1 MFRNQ
6 YDTDVTVWSPQGHL
20 HQIDYAMEAVKQ
32 GSACL
37 GLTSNKFAVLCG
49 IKRQSLELA
58 EHQKKV
64 FKIDEHMGI
73 AISGLT
79 ADARTLA
86 RFMRTESLN
95 HKFVYGSSITVG
107 RLVSDVADKKQEC
120 TQSYIRRPYGVGLLV
135 AGVDVLGKDE
145 LIHHALQGVRGCLQ
159 GDQELTASNVTI
171 AVVGVDQPFKIIEGA
186 ELQPYSRDFK
196 MEAKASTDERFY
208 TPRSSAQR
216 GYSSA
221 GSEDERFV
229 DRTYHCHAS
238 RAGNGN
244 PAAMPSAITY
254 KDAAFRASSKRLPVT
269 EPAYDSFDYKQHHSG
284 STSEL
289 RGAAPPADDYDLF
302 SAARHN
308 HYDSVIYMLDQ
319 GVPVNSRDAFGNTL
333 LSIACQ
339 NGLKRIT
346 KLALRRGAN
355 INSQNI
361 TSWRRT
367 SDMVCERLVAS
378 PRERPDDP
386 MDGRSR
392 TASDDSDLEEEMM
405 RVNVFDY
412 EWRRQMHVGDQVD
425 AQNVFGNW
433 CPARV
438 LQIADGEVLLQ
449 FLNMHESWHQW
460 LQLDSG
466 RLAQPG
472 TKARNDSVPIR
483 QAQHIEVRPGGGNSS
498 LWKEALAVRAG
509 GGSVLV
515 RYAGRDQK
523 YDEWIQ
529 FTPAKVA
536 PAGEHLQLRGRG
548 SMLEQRKMAVDVPNM
563 THRRVIQAQNPRF
576 THYRDSLQATLGLRI
591 YDIEGDGNC
600 LFRSVSHQVYG
611 DDSHH
616 ALVRAACMDYMES
629 EKEYFEPYVVGDM
642 AAFMRYLSYK
652 RRDGVWGDDPELQAL
667 CELYDRPAE
676 VFAYDP
682 QQGFRKL
689 RASTRTAPSL
699 ALDLPFG
706 TLSYYGGGH
715 YDSLVGTDHQSNLI
729 REDPGQWEQRHIG
742 YSHRINSR
750 ETRSD
755 VSGVEQEVQTQ
766 SDRERT
772 EVEQLEQVLMQSRNE
787 FDAMDRSLED
797 TLKLSL
803 AEHGGEASPA
813 QAHREREEI
822 EEATRESEM
831 AAIQA
836 ELLAKAKAESEEEQM
851 KSAIQASLGGHAV
864 DFDAQMSAAI
874 QASLGDA
881 GASVP
886 ATSGADDYDE
896 QLRRA
901 MELSAQEY
909 APPPQELGLF
919 SDESTNTD
927 EMDEL
932 QRAIQA
938 SLERS

>member
-1 MFRNQ
+1 MNA
-6 YDTDVTVWSPQGHL
+6 SCHL
-20 HQIDYAMEAVKQ
+20 EEA
-32 GSACL
+32 
-37 GLTSNKFAVLCG
+37 
-49 IKRQSLELA
+49 LA
-58 EHQKKV
+58 P
-64 FKIDEHMGI
+64 
-73 AISGLT
+73 S
-79 ADARTLA
+79 
-86 RFMRTESLN
+86 
-95 HKFVYGSSITVG
+95 
-107 RLVSDVADKKQEC
+107 
-120 TQSYIRRPYGVGLLV
+120 RPMIL
-135 AGVDVLGKDE
+135 
-145 LIHHALQGVRGCLQ
+145 R
-159 GDQELTASNVTI
+159 
-171 AVVGVDQPFKIIEGA
+171 
-186 ELQPYSRDFK
+186 
-196 MEAKASTDERFY
+196 
-208 TPRSSAQR
+208 
-216 GYSSA
+216 
-221 GSEDERFV
+221 
-229 DRTYHCHAS
+229 
-238 RAGNGN
+238 NGN
-244 PAAMPSAITY
+244 PAAMPSAVTY

-269 EPAYDSFDYKQHHSG
+269 EPAYDSFDYKQHHSE

-355 INSQNI
+355 INSQNNRGNTALHFCFAYGYGDSLGAYLISKGADTTIENDDGMI

-689 RASTRTAPSL
+689 RCFHENSALSRTRP
-699 ALDLPFG
+699 PIR
-706 TLSYYGGGH
+706 LSYYGGGH

-851 KSAIQASLGGHAV
+851 NN
-864 DFDAQMSAAI
+864 
-874 QASLGDA
+874 
-881 GASVP
+881 
-886 ATSGADDYDE
+886 SGVSGRCWSKRSSNKWS
-896 QLRRA
+896 RR
-901 MELSAQEY
+901 L
-909 APPPQELGLF
+909 
-919 SDESTNTD
+919 
-927 EMDEL
+927 
-932 QRAIQA
+932 
-938 SLERS
+938 

>member
-1 MFRNQ
+1 
-6 YDTDVTVWSPQGHL
+6 
-20 HQIDYAMEAVKQ
+20 
-32 GSACL
+32 
-37 GLTSNKFAVLCG
+37 
-49 IKRQSLELA
+49 
-58 EHQKKV
+58 
-64 FKIDEHMGI
+64 
-73 AISGLT
+73 
-79 ADARTLA
+79 
-86 RFMRTESLN
+86 
-95 HKFVYGSSITVG
+95 
-107 RLVSDVADKKQEC
+107 
-120 TQSYIRRPYGVGLLV
+120 
-135 AGVDVLGKDE
+135 
-145 LIHHALQGVRGCLQ
+145 
-159 GDQELTASNVTI
+159 
-171 AVVGVDQPFKIIEGA
+171 
-186 ELQPYSRDFK
+186 
-196 MEAKASTDERFY
+196 MEAKAGADERFY
-208 TPRSSAQR
+208 TPRSSARR
-216 GYSSA
+216 GYSST

-229 DRTYHCHAS
+229 SPRGSARSAS
-238 RAGNGN
+238 SDESEYVTPREVAPIFSHSSRPTSAN
-244 PAAMPSAITY
+244 PAVKSPAVSY

-269 EPAYDSFDYKQHHSG
+269 DDSIDYKQHRSEN
-284 STSEL
+284 TSEL
-289 RGAAPPADDYDLF
+289 RSAAPPADDYDLF

-308 HYDSVIYMLDQ
+308 HYDSVVYMLD
-319 GVPVNSRDAFGNTL
+319 NT
-333 LSIACQ
+333 CQ

-355 INSQNI
+355 INSQNNRGNTALHFCFAYGYGDSLGAYLI
-361 TSWRRT
+361 SKGADTT
-367 SDMVCERLVAS
+367 IENDDGLKTELTTLAMVCERLVAS

-386 MDGRSR
+386 MDGRNR
-392 TASDDSDLEEEMM
+392 TASEDSDLEEEMM

-412 EWRRQMHVGDQVD
+412 EWRRQMHVGDLVD
-425 AQNVFGNW
+425 AQNIFGNW

-466 RLAQPG
+466 RLAQQG
-472 TKARNDSVPIR
+472 TKARNDSAPIR
-483 QAQHIEVRPGGGNSS
+483 QAQQIEVRPGGGNSS

-515 RYAGRDQK
+515 RYPGRDQK
-523 YDEWIQ
+523 FDEWIQ
-529 FTPAKVA
+529 FTPTKVA
-536 PAGEHLQLRGRG
+536 PAGEHLQHRGRG
-548 SMLEQRKMAVDVPNM
+548 TMLEQRKLAVDAPNM

-616 ALVRAACMDYMES
+616 ALVRAACMNYMES

-642 AAFMRYLSYK
+642 AAFMRYLHYK

-689 RASTRTAPSL
+689 RCFHENSAL
-699 ALDLPFG
+699 ARSRPPIR
-706 TLSYYGGGH
+706 LSYYGGGH
-715 YDSLVGTDHQSNLI
+715 YDSLMGSDHQANLI
-729 REDPGQWEQRHIG
+729 RETPGQWEQRHIG

-750 ETRSD
+750 ETRDD
-755 VSGVEQEVQTQ
+755 VSGVEQEVQAQ

-787 FDAMDRSLED
+787 FDAMDRSLEE

-803 AEHGGEASPA
+803 AEHGEAAPA

-822 EEATRESEM
+822 AEATRESEM

-836 ELLAKAKAESEEEQM
+836 ELVAKAKAESEEEQM
-851 KSAIQASLGGHAV
+851 KSAIKASLGGHGT
-864 DFDAQMSAAI
+864 DFDAQMTAAL
-874 QASLGDA
+874 QASLGDV
-881 GASVP
+881 GSNIP
-886 ATSGADDYDE
+886 TSGIEDYDE
-896 QLRRA
+896 QLRWA

-909 APPPQELGLF
+909 TPPSQGF
-919 SDESTNTD
+919 GMYGDESANTD